1 MMSLYDICHSF
12 PRVSYGNVTVQERNL
27 VHAEME
33 DGSGYSWNLKAIVDE
48 VELKIYVKFDRVTRQ
63 PSSIVIDGKQA
74 VKDGYACWV
83 TRM

>member
-33 DGSGYSWNLKAIVDE
+33 DGSGYSWNLKAIVEE
-48 VELKIYVKFDRVTRQ
+48 VELSIYAKFDRVTRQ